1 MRRNKLMTAIL
12 SSLRSVPVFPV
23 GAEKP
28 LAIRRSTKEVVETSR
43 EGVVA
48 DRNAVQVLQEEH
60 GNEPAD
66 NSFVTSAST
75 AIEARSFDGQ
85 QNRASLSVD
94 SRGSF
99 GGYGRSQNVGL
110 RRTSLRPEGLE

>member
-1 MRRNKLMTAIL
+1 MTAIL
-12 SSLRSVPVFPV
+12 SSLRSVPVFPA
-23 GAEKP
+23 GADQP
-28 LAIRRSTKEVVETSR
+28 LAIRRSTKEVVESSR

-48 DRNAVQVLQEEH
+48 DCNAVQVLQDEH
-60 GNEPAD
+60 ENEPAD

-75 AIEARSFDGQ
+75 AIDAHSLNTQ
-85 QNRASLSVD
+85 QNRARLSVD

-110 RRTSLRPEGLE
+110 RRPSVRPDGLE